1 MILRPRSSTSGDLA
15 LGDLQSTSRPS
26 IISTFRIPLASG
38 ITDQSTAEP
47 CRGRPCR
54 RTREAPRAQPSSP
67 PVSFDTLRA
76 IHHELFHDVCT
87 WAGQVRTTQ
96 IDKRQYDDHTSRV
109 QMFATP
115 DTIEARADALF
126 RSLTEQNFL
135 AGSNR
140 DGFAAGATAVFA
152 ELNAIHF
159 ARKCNGRTNRL
170 LLSARAANA
179 GHALAFDVITRERMI
194 AVSVA
199 ADEDDP
205 SDLRRMHPHHPR
217 WATLLRRAD
226 RARESTSCCGLGTAT
241 TRREWPCPS
250 TCLRVI
256 AGGAPP
262 VVCSL
267 VASGT
272 KAGGAAPS
280 PYCGLQRARCVPGRG
295 IPFGRARIA
304 WQGGCRGQI
313 EVVGMHSQSFVGRD
327 PWTVLSGSP
336 SGACGLGRAAVARKR
351 RVLAMLATRGLE
363 AAHA

>member
-1 MILRPRSSTSGDLA
+1 MTAGARCPHRVPPFLASIRQYSIGISWKTTHDLETQIEYFRRPGAWRPAEYQPPVDNLDLSNSRSPAVLPTRALLSLAEADLA
-15 LGDLQSTSRPS
+15 AARAKLLE
-26 IISTFRIPLASG
+26 LNL
-38 ITDQSTAEP
+38 
-47 CRGRPCR
+47 
-54 RTREAPRAQPSSP
+54 PRP

-140 DGFAAGATAVFA
+140 DGFAAGAAVFA

-159 ARKCNGRTNRL
+159 ARKGNGRTNRL

-179 GHALAFDVITRERMI
+179 GHALAFDLITRERMI

-205 SDLRRMHPHHPR
+205 SGLRRMHPHHPR
-217 WATLLRRAD
+217 WATLRRRAD
-226 RARESTSCCGLGTAT
+226 RARGNRL
-241 TRREWPCPS
+241 
-250 TCLRVI
+250 
-256 AGGAPP
+256 
-262 VVCSL
+262 
-267 VASGT
+267 
-272 KAGGAAPS
+272 
-280 PYCGLQRARCVPGRG
+280 
-295 IPFGRARIA
+295 
-304 WQGGCRGQI
+304 
-313 EVVGMHSQSFVGRD
+313 
-327 PWTVLSGSP
+327 
-336 SGACGLGRAAVARKR
+336 RAA
-351 RVLAMLATRGLE
+351 G
-363 AAHA
+363 

>member
-26 IISTFRIPLASG
+26 IISTFSNSRSPAVSPTRALLSLA
-38 ITDQSTAEP
+38 
-47 CRGRPCR
+47 
-54 RTREAPRAQPSSP
+54 EADLAAARAKLLELNLPSP

-76 IHHELFHDVCT
+76 IHHELFHDVYT

-135 AGSNR
+135 AGTNR

-159 ARKCNGRTNRL
+159 ARKGNGRTNRL

-205 SDLRRMHPHHPR
+205 SGLRRMHPHHPR
-217 WATLLRRAD
+217 WATLRRRAD
-226 RARESTSCCGLGTAT
+226 RARGNRL
-241 TRREWPCPS
+241 
-250 TCLRVI
+250 
-256 AGGAPP
+256 
-262 VVCSL
+262 
-267 VASGT
+267 
-272 KAGGAAPS
+272 
-280 PYCGLQRARCVPGRG
+280 
-295 IPFGRARIA
+295 
-304 WQGGCRGQI
+304 
-313 EVVGMHSQSFVGRD
+313 
-327 PWTVLSGSP
+327 
-336 SGACGLGRAAVARKR
+336 RAA
-351 RVLAMLATRGLE
+351 G
-363 AAHA
+363 